1 MQYICLNN
9 EIRMPILGYG
19 VGQLKAG
26 ECERCVLDAISA
38 GYRSI
43 DTAQIY
49 GNEAEVGKAL
59 AECGIPRENLFLTT
73 KVWISGAGYEN
84 ARASIERS
92 LNNLQ
97 TSYLDMV
104 LIHQPLGDYYGAY
117 RAMEE
122 AYTEGWIKVI
132 GVSNFYPE
140 RLIDLCRFA
149 DIPPMVNQVQTNVF
163 QQQKS
168 AIPYMNKYQ
177 VQHEAW
183 ALAEKPNDIL
193 QNAVLKEIGAK
204 YRKTAVQVALRY
216 LVQNNIVV
224 ISSAVSKEQMQ
235 KNFSILDFKLTAED
249 MTRIAALD
257 RDEQTAYVR
266 YDPALVEQ
274 LTSMAI

>member
-1 MQYICLNN
+1 MQYVCLNN

-26 ECERCVLDAISA
+26 ECERCVLDAISV

-59 AECGIPRENLFLTT
+59 AKCGIPRENLFLTT
-73 KVWISGAGYEN
+73 KVWISGTGYEN
-84 ARASIERS
+84 ARTSIERS

-104 LIHQPLGDYYGAY
+104 LIHQPFGDYYGAY

-140 RLIDLCRFA
+140 RLIDLCRFT

-163 QQQKS
+163 QQQRS
-168 AIPYMNKYQ
+168 AIPYMSKYQ

-183 ALAEKPNDIL
+183 ALAEKTNDIF
-193 QNAVLKEIGAK
+193 QNTVLNEIGAK
-204 YRKTAVQVALRY
+204 YRKTAIQIALRY

-224 ISSAVSKEQMQ
+224 ISSATSKEQMQ
-235 KNFSILDFKLTAED
+235 RNFSILDFQLTAED

-257 RDEQTAYVR
+257 QDGQTAYVH
-266 YDPALVEQ
+266 YDPALVER
-274 LTSMAI
+274 LTSMVI